1 MIFGLTDTRLR
12 QKSPWVLEDLLH
24 HFRPLPAL
32 VMMKEFPYLWNIQMF
47 SCGGFLAA
55 LATVESGFHGCINR
69 WSCRNCGW
77 SLMQSPRATTVS
89 RKRRGM
95 PHNASRSD
103 AKKHERPPPCLS
115 RSFSNH
121 SKRDLLNRQTTVKGE
136 YCRVIVL
143 VATD

>member
-1 MIFGLTDTRLR
+1 
-12 QKSPWVLEDLLH
+12 
-24 HFRPLPAL
+24 
-32 VMMKEFPYLWNIQMF
+32 MF

-103 AKKHERPPPCLS
+103 AKKHERPLPCLS
-115 RSFSNH
+115 RSFSSH

-143 VATD
+143 VATDWQHICWYEGSHPMGEAPLGSLRGISNVRNSKSLPKL